1 MADGLAVAVAC
12 RRPAQSSNQERFA
25 LRLVSLATGHE
36 PHTLPID
43 GPTGRL
49 DQGTS
54 QLWQPHSLGR
64 DPALRSTRHGVICA
78 LAWLDS

>member
-1 MADGLAVAVAC
+1 M
-12 RRPAQSSNQERFA
+12 RRLGQRSNQECLA
-25 LRLVSLATGHE
+25 LRLVSLATSHE
-36 PHTLPID
+36 PHTLPVD
-43 GPTGRL
+43 GPAGRL

-64 DPALRSTRHGVICA
+64 DPALRSTRHGIPSA